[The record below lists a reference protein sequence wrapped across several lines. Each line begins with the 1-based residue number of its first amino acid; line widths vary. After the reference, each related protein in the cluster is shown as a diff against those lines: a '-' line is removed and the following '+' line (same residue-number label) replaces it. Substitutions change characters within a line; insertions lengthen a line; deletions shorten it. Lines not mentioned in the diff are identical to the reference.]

1 MVEAYR
7 EHARRGVGDSVNAR
21 AGGVAQSGIRG
32 ERMID
37 CEFDR
42 RRFLQWTGAGMFAAV
57 SAQLS
62 FESLASAAG
71 TSPLPANT
79 PILVLVTLYG
89 GNDGLNTVV
98 PFTDPIY
105 QSARSNI
112 ALSSSQLL
120 PFTNSLAFNSS
131 MPSIKALYGQNNV
144 AIVQGVS
151 YPSPSLSHFS
161 SMAIWQSASLA
172 GVSSGWIGRW
182 LDTQP
187 HSAFN
192 AIGVGSVLPP
202 ALVGEKS
209 VASMVD
215 VGGIQLPWAPVA
227 SLLQRL
233 GRPSSS
239 DVPLE
244 AAAATSITDLFS
256 TASLLGPLVTKSP
269 TGSLLGKQL
278 SVVSTLINANV
289 PTRVWE
295 VNLSS
300 FDTHSSEQGDQNAL
314 LAEVDSAIGAFMTS
328 ISAGSRSNDVTV
340 MIYSEFGRRVKS
352 NGSDGTDHGTSAP
365 VLLIGNSV
373 KGGLYGEQPPLNTLD
388 PNGNLEV
395 TTDFRAVYGGL
406 LHDVLATP
414 VSDVIPGWN
423 TALSVH

>member
-1 MVEAYR
+1 
-7 EHARRGVGDSVNAR
+7 
-21 AGGVAQSGIRG
+21 
-32 ERMID
+32 MIN

-62 FESLASAAG
+62 LESLASAASS
-71 TSPLPANT
+71 SPLPAST

-98 PFTDPIY
+98 PFTDPLY
-105 QSARSNI
+105 QSTRSNI

-120 PFTNSLAFNSS
+120 PITDSLALNSS
-131 MPSIKALYGQNNV
+131 MPSINTLYGKNKV

-151 YPSPSLSHFS
+151 YPNPSLSHFS

-172 GVSSGWIGRW
+172 ADVSSGWIGRW
-182 LDTQP
+182 LDIHP

-192 AIGVGSVLPP
+192 AIGIGSTLPP

-209 VASMVD
+209 VASMLD
-215 VGGIQLPWAPVA
+215 VGGVQLPWGPVA
-227 SLLQRL
+227 SLLPRL
-233 GRPSSS
+233 GRSSTS

-244 AAAATSITDLFS
+244 ASAATSITDLFS
-256 TASLLGPLVTKSP
+256 TASLLGPHVTKSP
-269 TGSLLGKQL
+269 TGSLLGQQL
-278 SVVSTLINANV
+278 SLVSTLINANV

-300 FDTHSSEQGDQNAL
+300 FDTHTGEKDDQNAL
-314 LAEVDSAIGAFMTS
+314 LAEVDAAIGAFMTS
-328 ISAGSRSNDVTV
+328 ISAGTRSNDVTV
-340 MIYSEFGRRVKS
+340 MIYSEFGRRVVS
-352 NGSDGTDHGTSAP
+352 NASDGTDHGTSAP
-365 VLLIGNSV
+365 VLLIGNTV
-373 KGGLYGEQPPLNTLD
+373 KGGLYGEQPPLNALD
-388 PNGNLEV
+388 VNGNLGV

-406 LHDVLATP
+406 LHDVLGTP
-414 VSDVIPGWN
+414 VSDVIPSWK

>member
-1 MVEAYR
+1 
-7 EHARRGVGDSVNAR
+7 
-21 AGGVAQSGIRG
+21 
-32 ERMID
+32 MIN

-42 RRFLQWTGAGMFAAV
+42 RSFLQWTGAGMFAAV

-62 FESLASAAG
+62 LESLASAASS
-71 TSPLPANT
+71 SPLAAST

-98 PFTDPIY
+98 PFTDPLY

-120 PFTNSLAFNSS
+120 PITDSLALNSS
-131 MPSIKALYGQNNV
+131 MPSINTLYGKNKV

-151 YPSPSLSHFS
+151 YPNPSLSHFS
-161 SMAIWQSASLA
+161 SMAIWQSASLT

-182 LDTQP
+182 LDVQP

-192 AIGVGSVLPP
+192 AIGIGSTLPP

-215 VGGIQLPWAPVA
+215 VRGIQLPLGPVA
-227 SLLQRL
+227 PLLPRL
-233 GRPSSS
+233 GRSSSS

-244 AAAATSITDLFS
+244 ASAATSITDLFS

-269 TGSLLGKQL
+269 TGSLLGQQL
-278 SVVSTLINANV
+278 SLVSTLINANV

-300 FDTHSSEQGDQNAL
+300 FDTHTGEQGDQNAL
-314 LAEVDSAIGAFMTS
+314 LAEVDAAIGAFMTS
-328 ISAGSRSNDVTV
+328 ISAGTRSNDVTV
-340 MIYSEFGRRVKS
+340 MIYSEFGRRVMS
-352 NGSDGTDHGTSAP
+352 NASDGTDHGTSAP
-365 VLLIGNSV
+365 VLVIGNTV
-373 KGGLYGEQPPLNTLD
+373 KGGLYGEQPPLNALD
-388 PNGNLEV
+388 VNGNLEV

-406 LHDVLATP
+406 LHDVLGTP
-414 VSDVIPGWN
+414 VSDVIPSWK